1 VNPSHNDKFLF
12 IGSLNSE
19 SKVYGQKIGSI
30 LREIRPDVV
39 IENYLGEANVS
50 KQLKKASSLGFKFVM
65 IIGQEEIKSKRFKVK
80 ELNNSNA
87 DFLIEEN
94 NLAEIFND

>member
-1 VNPSHNDKFLF
+1 MD
-12 IGSLNSE
+12 
-19 SKVYGQKIGSI
+19 KIGSI
-30 LREIRPDVV
+30 LRELRPDVV

-94 NLAEIFND
+94 NLAVIFND